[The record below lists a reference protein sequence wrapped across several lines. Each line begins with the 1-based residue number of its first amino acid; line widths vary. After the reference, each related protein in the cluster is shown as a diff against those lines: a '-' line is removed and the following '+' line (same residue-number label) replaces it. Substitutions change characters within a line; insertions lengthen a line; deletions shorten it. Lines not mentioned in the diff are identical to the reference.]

1 MIYCLSIKLLNKHA
15 AILSPVKYLF
25 TYKSTSKMDGL
36 INV

>member
-15 AILSPVKYLF
+15 AILPPVKDLF
-25 TYKSTSKMDGL
+25 AYKSASKIDEL